1 MSKQRP
7 PEFPYQVSPGYER
20 FNQKY
25 VIFSRW
31 IWDEK
36 IRGWKEGL
44 LPRPVERI
52 VADDRGYGLLDYA
65 LRSGGWYLDGF
76 NDTVSAIP
84 GDWNLYAPFSLSTSH
99 SSLAAQPWNG
109 DPELERVQREF
120 KAQSGPRDLT
130 KAVKR
135 AARFLGADLV
145 GVASYDERWVYSHT
159 FLRKVEPS
167 RQGEVVP
174 LEMPPGVTSV
184 VVLAFE
190 MEYGALNTSPAA
202 LAMAAT
208 GLGYSRMAFVTSSL
222 AEFIHSL
229 GYWAQPCGND
239 TALSVPLAIA
249 AGLGEVGRQG
259 LLVTREYG
267 PRVRLSKIFTDMP
280 LVGDEP
286 VSFGVWEFCKGCKK
300 CAERCPPRAISF
312 DDEPS
317 WEGPNI
323 SNNPGVLKWYVNP
336 EKCFRFWCQNGW
348 SCSNCQ
354 ASCPYNKDY
363 SRWYHRVARGLA
375 PRLGSFALW
384 LDDLLGYGKQASTE
398 EWWAF
403 YS

>member
-1 MSKQRP
+1 MSTWRP

-36 IRGWKEGL
+36 IRGWTEGL

-99 SSLAAQPWNG
+99 SSIAAQPWNS

-120 KAQSGPRDLT
+120 KAQSGPRVLT

-145 GVASYDERWVYSHT
+145 GVAPYDERWVYSHLWRRNVT
-159 FLRKVEPS
+159 PGEP
-167 RQGEVVP
+167 RELP
-174 LEMPPGVTSV
+174 LKMPDGTTSV

-222 AEFIHSL
+222 AEFIRSL
-229 GYWAQPCGND
+229 GYWAKPCGND
-239 TALSVPLAIA
+239 TALSVPLAVA
-249 AGLGEVGRQG
+249 AGLGEAGRQG
-259 LLVTREYG
+259 LLITRDYG

-280 LVGDEP
+280 LVCDEP
-286 VSFGVWEFCKGCKK
+286 VAFGVWEFCKGCKK
-300 CAERCPPRAISF
+300 CAEHCPPRAVSF

-323 SNNPGVLKWYVNP
+323 SNNPGVWKWYVDP
-336 EKCFRFWCQNGW
+336 ERCFRFWCQNGW
-348 SCSNCQ
+348 SCSNCITR
-354 ASCPYNKDY
+354 CPYNKDY
-363 SRWYHRVARGLA
+363 SRWYHRLAREVA
-375 PRLGSFALW
+375 PKLGSFALW
-384 LDDLLGYGKQASTE
+384 LDDALGYGRQASTK
-398 EWWAF
+398 EWWGLE
-403 YS
+403 S